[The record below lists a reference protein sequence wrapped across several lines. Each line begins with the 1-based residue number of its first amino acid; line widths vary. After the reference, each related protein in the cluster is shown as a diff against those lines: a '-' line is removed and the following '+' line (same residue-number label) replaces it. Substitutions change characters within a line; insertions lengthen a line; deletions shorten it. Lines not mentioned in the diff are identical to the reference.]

1 MSNSQDNGGD
11 FSLSDPYSSYAGLDE
26 ATRRKKA
33 AKIISILNSRVD
45 LSSSDLL
52 DVGTGSGHIVAL
64 IARECRQATSVNLED
79 ERVIKEGYRFVQVK
93 DVRLPFP
100 DETFDV
106 VVSNQV
112 IEHIP
117 PQQDHLNEI
126 HRVLKKGGI
135 AYVATPSKF
144 TLIEPH
150 FKLPFLSWLPKA
162 AADGYVRL
170 FGHQRF
176 DVYPLS
182 LGRLSAMCAG
192 LFRVENMSVEVIK
205 EPERYQLD
213 MMPSLQP
220 LLRRLP
226 RGLLGLMQPF
236 MPSFIVILHKP
247 A

>member
-1 MSNSQDNGGD
+1 MSNSQDDGGD

-26 ATRRKKA
+26 DTRRKKA
-33 AKIISILNSRVD
+33 AKIISILKNRTD
-45 LSSSDLL
+45 LAACDLL

-64 IARECRQATSVNLED
+64 IAQECRSATSVNLED
-79 ERVIKEGYRFVQVK
+79 ERIVKDGYRFVQVE

-100 DETFDV
+100 DESFDV

-117 PQQDHLNEI
+117 PQQDHLNEL

-135 AYVATPSKF
+135 AYVATPSKY
-144 TLIEPH
+144 TLMEPH
-150 FKLPFLSWLPKA
+150 FKLPFLSWLPKPM
-162 AADGYVRL
+162 ADRYVRL
-170 FGHQRF
+170 FGHERF
-176 DVYPLS
+176 DIYPLS
-182 LGRLSAMCAG
+182 LGRLGKMCAG

-205 EPERYQLD
+205 DPERYKLD
-213 MMPSLQP
+213 MMPAVQP

-226 RGLLGLMQPF
+226 RGILALLQPL